1 MFDRKGIAWQVDHRD
16 LIHLPPEA
24 FESNSMEPDLDV
36 QFANQMMEELSELEI
51 ADYCLKTGNFF
62 WDLIACIDHKWV
74 QKLFDAYLIA
84 LKKIDHPE
92 VFEQFL
98 CTSMHALAW
107 RAAEDNDLIKKI
119 ARILSN
125 RRFPNQ
131 MMSE

>member
-1 MFDRKGIAWQVDHRD
+1 MFDRKSIARQVDHRD

-24 FESNSMEPDLDV
+24 FESNSMEPDIDV

-107 RAAEDNDLIKKI
+107 RAAEENELIEKI
-119 ARILSN
+119 AKIISGI
-125 RRFPNQ
+125 RFGNQ
-131 MMSE
+131 LMRE